1 MLYLKMSVI
10 PKLRGHHL
18 ICLHFFNGK
27 GYNREFTKNLRRV
40 LEKSENLGV
49 EVSVGA
55 DDVCRECPYMRDKKC
70 CSEDHSNQEIIEMD
84 EFALKLLKEASDS
97 KLGWNALKEKI
108 PAIFH
113 LWLERYCKRCCW
125 VNACEE
131 NLYYLRLRDG
141 KDTF

>member
-18 ICLHFFNGK
+18 ICLHFFNGR
-27 GYNREFTKNLRRV
+27 GYNREFTENLRRV
-40 LEKSENLGV
+40 LEQAENLGV

-84 EFALKLLKEASDS
+84 EFAMKLLKEASDS

-108 PAIFH
+108 PSIFH

-125 VNACEE
+125 TSACEE

-141 KDTF
+141 KNTF

>member
-1 MLYLKMSVI
+1 MSVI

-55 DDVCRECPYMRDKKC
+55 DDVCMECPYMRDKKC
-70 CSEDHSNQEIIEMD
+70 RSEDHSNQEIIEMD
-84 EFALKLLKEASDS
+84 EFAMKLLKEASDS

-125 VNACEE
+125 TNACEE

>member
-1 MLYLKMSVI
+1 MSVI

-27 GYNREFTKNLRRV
+27 GYDREFTKNLSSV

-55 DDVCRECPYMRDKKC
+55 DDVCRECPYMRDNKC

-84 EFALKLLKEASDS
+84 GFALELLKAASNS
-97 KLGWNALKEKI
+97 KLGWNVLKEKI
-108 PAIFH
+108 PVIFH

-125 VNACEE
+125 VKACEE
-131 NLYYLRLRDG
+131 NFYYLRLRDG

>member
-1 MLYLKMSVI
+1 MSDI

-27 GYNREFTKNLRRV
+27 GYNREFTENLRCV
-40 LEKSENLGV
+40 LEKAENLGV

-70 CSEDHSNQEIIEMD
+70 CSADHSNQEIIEMD

-97 KLGWNALKEKI
+97 KSGWKALKEKI

-113 LWLERYCKRCCW
+113 LWLERYCKRCSW
-125 VNACEE
+125 ANTCEE

-141 KDTF
+141 KNTF

>member
-1 MLYLKMSVI
+1 MSVI

-27 GYNREFTKNLRRV
+27 GYNREFTENLRCV
-40 LEKSENLGV
+40 LEKAENLGV

-55 DDVCRECPYMRDKKC
+55 DDVCMECPYMRDKKC

-125 VNACEE
+125 TNACEE
-131 NLYYLRLRDG
+131 NLYYLRLRNG